1 MPGGTPLTGQLQS
14 SPVLGK
20 QKALRP
26 RREGWEANRDTLG
39 SFAGCVLMRSKPEEQ
54 VDAGRAIAPGERER
68 YAPAGREEGESLKD
82 KLVAQESRVPRR
94 GCVLVTMA
102 LPGLLRAGEGGEEMT
117 PSGGWGPRSKQEEAE
132 PASSSKHSAPQD
144 HK

>member
-20 QKALRP
+20 QKALGP
-26 RREGWEANRDTLG
+26 RREGWEANRDTLD

-54 VDAGRAIAPGERER
+54 VDAGRAIAPGEREPD
-68 YAPAGREEGESLKD
+68 APAGREEGESLKD
-82 KLVAQESRVPRR
+82 KLVAQESRVLRR

-102 LPGLLRAGEGGEEMT
+102 LPRLLRAGERGEEMT

-132 PASSSKHSAPQD
+132 PAS
-144 HK
+144 